1 MKNKTIILLCSLTFS
16 MLSLAQGG
24 SPSGN
29 RWFGMVDYH
38 QIYSFNSHIYAP
50 NYRLSN
56 TDIYSA
62 KSLRLITGY
71 YIDPRLSL
79 GAGISVDNY
88 KVAGESASF
97 PFLVDVRGYL
107 KNSQT
112 SPYAYL
118 TGGYSFHTGVFY
130 QTALFETGIGYKI
143 HIRKSCAVNI
153 AVGYNY
159 KQYPNMDVIEF
170 PSWNSYHAKQIVHSF
185 SIGLGISF

>member
-1 MKNKTIILLCSLTFS
+1 MKSKTIILLSSFLFS
-16 MLSLAQGG
+16 VFAFAQND
-24 SPSGN
+24 SQSGK
-29 RWFGMVDYH
+29 RWFGLVDYH
-38 QIYSFNSHIYAP
+38 QVYSFSSRIYAP
-50 NYRLSN
+50 GYRLNN

-71 YIDPRLSL
+71 YVDPRLSV
-79 GAGISVDNY
+79 GAGISIDNY

-107 KNSQT
+107 KDSQT

-118 TGGYSFHTGVFY
+118 TGGYSFHTGIFY
-130 QTALFETGIGYKI
+130 QSALFEIGIGYKI
-143 HIRKSCAVNI
+143 HIIKSCAVNI

-170 PSWNSYHAKQIVHSF
+170 PSFNSYYAKQIAHSF
-185 SIGLGISF
+185 SIGLGVNF